1 MAWLSNAIY
10 LGRAWLL
17 DLKTLALKI
26 SWPGWPVDTK
36 QPGEIS
42 WSGWPIE
49 RRSINLVGRIK
60 FLFRLE
66 FVYIN
71 LIPWLSNTLYLIF
84 LFLFFVY
91 LSLNFLFVLEF
102 FNFYYNFDF
111 ILHILFL
118 QEKDWPNFYS
128 IWTEF
133 ITFLFTFQKKK
144 TNTISLIPRYQLSWN
159 LAYMI

>member
-1 MAWLSNAIY
+1 LAWLSNAIY

-84 LFLFFVY
+84 LFFFLY
-91 LSLNFLFVLEF
+91 TFLSIFFLFLS
-102 FNFYYNFDF
+102 
-111 ILHILFL
+111 FL
-118 QEKDWPNFYS
+118 
-128 IWTEF
+128 IF
-133 ITFLFTFQKKK
+133 ITILISYYTYYSCKRKIDLTFIPFEQNLLHSFLLFKKK
-144 TNTISLIPRYQLSWN
+144 KLIPFP
-159 LAYMI
+159 